1 MRRLLLVL
9 FLAFAACSERK
20 EEAKTAPPAVAEA
33 PGAIPAS
40 MPAPAPAP
48 DSASAG
54 VPASAPLPA
63 AIPDAK
69 PVASSPAPAGTL
81 TPPAAGDRIALRMYE
96 HLLNGRRAATMR
108 VEWKAVER
116 DGRRLV
122 EDTTETVSR
131 EDRDMS
137 GYVESFE
144 SESISRTLRTEG
156 GEMVSQ
162 ETVTTMPGRTDKSWV
177 ERTPAG
183 YHVRVRAGDSEE
195 AFDVATDKPVMVDAE
210 AFLAGKIRSGEATPG
225 ATFEIP
231 LLGGKRVVTSAL
243 KVVGPDDE
251 GPGLKVVETTEGN
264 DTLWWFAEDGSVVRL
279 RIGVRVIRRDDG
291 IRQGDLPKRAA
302 QFRITL
308 PADPE
313 LPRIFTT
320 REMLVDVT
328 VRTDETTKP
337 PKIPESPFTEVKERT
352 DDRVTLLLRSNDD
365 PKATC
370 PLPIDP
376 KGFEEYLKATA
387 LMEVDSPR
395 ARDKA
400 KDIVGDATD
409 AREAARRIADFVFT
423 YLKKGSSKLAQ
434 PTMLQI
440 LDDRMGDCSEHALL
454 FTGLCRA
461 AGIPVRQCSGYVNI
475 GSDWGAHSWCEVWVG
490 RWIGADPTTN
500 EIGTRARYILLARPD
515 EPVEAGRITPER
527 TSIRIRRA
535 VYADGTLDLEGEE
548 EPDPELFSGIR
559 LAELPEGWEAER
571 GLMGMQITG
580 PGFTVF
586 LSLHADH
593 GYRSMQFLTRR
604 MRGGK
609 VGGFGGR
616 PAAVSELMPVWLVPL
631 GREILQVAVQ
641 TRPGGSTP
649 DADQLAKVLAP
660 TLDREE

>member
-1 MRRLLLVL
+1 
-9 FLAFAACSERK
+9 
-20 EEAKTAPPAVAEA
+20 
-33 PGAIPAS
+33 
-40 MPAPAPAP
+40 
-48 DSASAG
+48 
-54 VPASAPLPA
+54 
-63 AIPDAK
+63 
-69 PVASSPAPAGTL
+69 
-81 TPPAAGDRIALRMYE
+81 MYE
-96 HLLNGRRAATMR
+96 PPLNGRRAATMR

-116 DGRRLV
+116 DGRELV

-131 EDRDMS
+131 EDRDMA
-137 GYVESFE
+137 GYVDSFE
-144 SESISRTLRTEG
+144 SQSISRTLRTEG
-156 GEMVSQ
+156 GEMISQ
-162 ETVTTMPGRTDKSWV
+162 ETVTTLPGRTDKSWI

-183 YHVRVRAGDSEE
+183 YHVRVLAGDSEE
-195 AFDVATDKPVMVDAE
+195 TFDVATEKPVMVDAE
-210 AFLAGKIRSGEATPG
+210 AFLAEKIRSGEATPG

-231 LLGGKRVVTSAL
+231 LLGGKRIVTSTL
-243 KVVGPDDE
+243 KVVGPDNE

-264 DTLWWFAEDGSVVRL
+264 DTLWWFADDGSVVRL
-279 RIGVRVIRRDDG
+279 RIGIRVIRRDDS
-291 IRQGDLPKRAA
+291 ITQGELPRRAA
-302 QFRITL
+302 QSRITL
-308 PADPE
+308 PANPE

-320 REMLVDVT
+320 KEMLVDVI

-352 DDRVTLLLRSNDD
+352 ADTVTLLLKSHDD

-370 PLPIDP
+370 SLPIDP

-387 LMEVDSPR
+387 LMEVGSPR
-395 ARDKA
+395 VKQIAREV
-400 KDIVGDATD
+400 VGDATD

-423 YLKKGSSKLAQ
+423 YLRKGSSKIAQ
-434 PTMLQI
+434 PTVLQI

-475 GSDWGAHSWCEVWVG
+475 GSDWGAHAWCEVWVG

-527 TSIRIRRA
+527 TMIRIRRA
-535 VYADGTLDLEGEE
+535 VYADGTLDLENDDE

-559 LAELPEGWEAER
+559 LAELPEGWDAER
-571 GLMGMQITG
+571 GLMATQITG
-580 PGFTVF
+580 PGFTAY

-593 GYRSMQFLTRR
+593 GYRSMALLTRR

-609 VGGFGGR
+609 EGDFGGR
-616 PAAVSELMPVWLVPL
+616 PAAVLIAPRVMSAWLVPL

-641 TRPGGSTP
+641 MGPGSTP
-649 DADQLAKVLAP
+649 PTADELAKLLAP
-660 TLDREE
+660 TLEREE